1 MNGELG
7 HDAREAAAIVG
18 WLQGFAPTVWLLPL
32 ARPEG
37 SPLVD
42 GDVCEEYE
50 RRVDRLAEIVG
61 LGKEERCG

>member
-18 WLQGFAPTVWLLPL
+18 WLQGFASTVWLLPL
-32 ARPEG
+32 AMSG
-37 SPLVD
+37 DAPLVD

-50 RRVDRLAEIVG
+50 KNVDRLAEILGV
-61 LGKEERCG
+61 GKEKRCG